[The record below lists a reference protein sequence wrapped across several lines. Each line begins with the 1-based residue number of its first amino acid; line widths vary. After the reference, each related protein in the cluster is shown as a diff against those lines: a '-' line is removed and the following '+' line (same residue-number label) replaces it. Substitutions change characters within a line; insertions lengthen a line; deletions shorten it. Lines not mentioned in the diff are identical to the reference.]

1 MPFSFAR
8 LTCLLA
14 LLFCLLPGRAAAQ
27 NQDVVDEIVAVVGDQ
42 IILQSDVTGLAMNF
56 ANRSG
61 TSYNQQLWNQA
72 LQELISQNVLSVQAE
87 RDTTIT
93 VTPEQVTQALDQ
105 RIATMAQQV
114 GGEQQLEA
122 NFGKSITQLKATLRS
137 DFRRQL
143 LAQQLRSRKLQKVE
157 VTPTEVRT
165 FFEEVPSDSLP
176 EIPDM
181 VRVSHIVRYPQASES
196 VRQQTIDRLNALRD
210 SILHTD
216 VTFEEMARQFSED
229 PGSAT
234 SGGRIQGV
242 TLDALVPEFAAVASR
257 LEPGAIS
264 QVFRTTYGYHIMR
277 VNQRSGDVVDFNHI
291 LLSIDETRID
301 PNESIE
307 FLSSVRDTLQ
317 TTDIPFE
324 VMARRHSEEEVSAAQ
339 GGQVVNPQTG
349 ERTISLEA
357 LGSSWISTIEDLEE
371 GQISEPSQVQLLNG
385 RSAYHIVQLN
395 EFIPAHQMSLETD
408 YPRIRQIALQRKR
421 QRILEQWI
429 NKLRED
435 VYVDVKV
442 DVEDVSLARQ

>member
-8 LTCLLA
+8 VTCLLA

-72 LQELISQNVLSVQAE
+72 LQELISQNILSVQAE

-93 VTPEQVTQALDQ
+93 VTPEQVTQALDR
-105 RIATMAQQV
+105 RIAMMAQQV

-122 NFGKSITQLKATLRS
+122 NFGKSITQIKATLRS

-157 VTPTEVRT
+157 ITPTEVRT
-165 FFEEVPSDSLP
+165 FFEEVPGDSLP
-176 EIPDM
+176 EMPDM

-196 VRQQTIDRLNALRD
+196 VRQQTIDRLNTLRD
-210 SILHTD
+210 SILQTD
-216 VTFEEMARQFSED
+216 ATFEEMARQYSED
-229 PGSAT
+229 PGSAS

-257 LEPGAIS
+257 LEPGTIS

-277 VNQRSGDVVDFNHI
+277 VNERSGDVVDFNHI

-301 PNESIE
+301 PSETVK

-339 GGQVVNPQTG
+339 GGHVVNPQTG
-349 ERTISLEA
+349 ERAISLEA
-357 LGSSWISTIEDLEE
+357 LGSSWISTIENLEE
-371 GQISEPSQVQLLNG
+371 DQISEPTRVQLLNG

-408 YPRIRQIALQRKR
+408 YSRIQQIALQRKQ
-421 QRILEQWI
+421 QRVLEQWI

-442 DVEDVSLARQ
+442 DVGDVSLARQ